1 MSTNSRI
8 KVSELD
14 FNQIRANLINFM
26 AGQSTFSDYKFDGS
40 ALSTLIDVLA
50 YNTHYNAL
58 YTNLAI
64 NEMFLDSA
72 SKRSSLVSL
81 ANNFGYLPQSAK
93 AAHAII
99 DVTVG
104 PPASPVTQ
112 TLTLPKWSPFGATI
126 DGESY
131 TFYTI
136 DDHTATVRYTTLGL
150 PYYKFENIDVYEG
163 VPRSIT
169 YVCTV
174 ENEKFIIPYD
184 DIDITTLKI
193 NVQATGEIADYSTY
207 VHASTV
213 LTLDDTSEIYYI
225 KELENGT
232 YSLSFGSSNLGKP
245 IDIGNVITLT
255 GLTTSKTL
263 GNGAIAFTH
272 GGIVMPGSIS
282 VTVTTP
288 SFGGEDKET
297 SDEIRSNVS
306 QFYFDQ
312 NRAVTPSDFVS
323 IIKRYWTDIDSI
335 SVWGG
340 ENNDPIVFGK
350 VFIAIKPASK
360 LYLTS
365 SEENTIRE
373 TILRPRTTTSLTM
386 EFVKPSYIEIEVN
399 STVYYNK
406 QKTSRSADDIKN
418 AVRTAITNY
427 NNREL
432 KKFDGVF
439 RMSKFMAMID
449 AVDTSIQSNITTIK
463 LYVAMD
469 PKYNTSSEYKINI
482 VNPIYHSGVP
492 EEAVLSTGFYIDET
506 NDVYYLTDD
515 GVGNIILY
523 KNVAGVTTKV
533 ISNAIGTS
541 TVDYANGKVNISG
554 LRILRLADPNF
565 RFIIKTASNDVVS
578 VRNQIVIIP
587 NSRVT
592 VNLVEDSISSGVSSG
607 GTNYKFTTSR
617 N

>member
-8 KVSELD
+8 QVSELD
-14 FNQIRANLINFM
+14 FNQIRANLITFLS
-26 AGQSTFSDYKFDGS
+26 GQSTFSDYKFDGS
-40 ALSTLIDVLA
+40 ALSTLVDVLA

-93 AAHAII
+93 SSHAVI

-104 PPASPVTQ
+104 PPVSPATQ
-112 TLTLPKWSPFGATI
+112 TLTLPKLSPFNATI

-136 DDHTATVRYTTLGL
+136 DDHTATVSYTSMGL
-150 PYYKFENIDVYEG
+150 PYYKFVGVNVYEG
-163 VPRSIT
+163 TPRSIT

-174 ENEKFIIPYD
+174 EDEKFVIPYD
-184 DIDITTLKI
+184 DIDLSTLKV

-207 VHASTV
+207 AHASTV

-255 GLTTSKTL
+255 GLTTSKSL
-263 GNGAIAFTH
+263 GNGAIALTH
-272 GGIVMPGSIS
+272 GGITMPGSIS
-282 VTVTTP
+282 VAVTTP

-297 SDEIRSNVS
+297 SDEIRANVS
-306 QFYFDQ
+306 QFFFDQ

-335 SVWGG
+335 AVWGG

-360 LYLTS
+360 LYLTT

-386 EFVKPSYIEIEVN
+386 EFVKPSYIDIEVN

-418 AVRTAITNY
+418 SVRNAITNY

-432 KKFDGVF
+432 KRFDGVF
-439 RMSKFMAMID
+439 RMSKFSAMID

-463 LYVAMD
+463 LYLAVD

-482 VNPIYHSGVP
+482 VNPIYHSGVA
-492 EEAVLSTGFYIDET
+492 EEAFLSTGFYIDDT
-506 NDVYYLTDD
+506 SDIYYLTDD
-515 GVGNIILY
+515 GIGNIILY
-523 KNVAGVTTKV
+523 KNVAGVTSKV
-533 ISNAIGTS
+533 LSNAIGTS
-541 TVDYANGKVNISG
+541 TVDYAAGKVTITG
-554 LRILRLADPNF
+554 LRILRLDDPNF

-578 VRNQIVIIP
+578 VRNQIVNIP

-592 VNLVEDSISSGVSSG
+592 VNLIEDAISAGVSTG
-607 GTNYKFTTSR
+607 GTNHIFTTSR

>member
-1 MSTNSRI
+1 M
-8 KVSELD
+8 
-14 FNQIRANLINFM
+14 
-26 AGQSTFSDYKFDGS
+26 
-40 ALSTLIDVLA
+40 
-50 YNTHYNAL
+50 
-58 YTNLAI
+58 
-64 NEMFLDSA
+64 
-72 SKRSSLVSL
+72 
-81 ANNFGYLPQSAK
+81 
-93 AAHAII
+93 
-99 DVTVG
+99 
-104 PPASPVTQ
+104 
-112 TLTLPKWSPFGATI
+112 
-126 DGESY
+126 
-131 TFYTI
+131 
-136 DDHTATVRYTTLGL
+136 
-150 PYYKFENIDVYEG
+150 
-163 VPRSIT
+163 
-169 YVCTV
+169 
-174 ENEKFIIPYD
+174 
-184 DIDITTLKI
+184 
-193 NVQATGEIADYSTY
+193 
-207 VHASTV
+207 
-213 LTLDDTSEIYYI
+213 TLDDTSEIYYI